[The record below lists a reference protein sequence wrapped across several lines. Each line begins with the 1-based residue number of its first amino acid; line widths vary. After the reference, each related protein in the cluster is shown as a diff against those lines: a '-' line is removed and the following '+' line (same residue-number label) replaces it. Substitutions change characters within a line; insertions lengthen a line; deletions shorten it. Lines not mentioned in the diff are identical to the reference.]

1 MIEFLSWK
9 INSFYFNMFK
19 NIYILLTFLF
29 GGFKYAFVQEKK
41 GTVSN
46 TI

>member
-1 MIEFLSWK
+1 MMEFLSWK

-19 NIYILLTFLF
+19 NIHIILTFLF
-29 GGFKYAFVQEKK
+29 GGFKYAFVWEKK
-41 GTVSN
+41 DTVSN